1 MSTNPATGPVT
12 YRIRDLEHPG
22 EHVDISVSGGRAAAL
37 NRMYMAAWVKE
48 WKRPR
53 LSILNDDASETEVP
67 Q

>member
-1 MSTNPATGPVT
+1 MDANSTTDPVT

-22 EHVDISVSGGRAAAL
+22 EHVDIGVSGGRAAAL
-37 NRMYMAAWVKE
+37 NRMYMTAWVKG